1 MKWLMFILEII
12 CFIRLFYIY
21 NKYSKISKLAFIGVI
36 LFYALFKFI

>member
-1 MKWLMFILEII
+1 MKWLMFILETI

-21 NKYSKISKLAFIGVI
+21 NKNNKIDKLASIGVI